1 MLGLL
6 FSRLALQDLEEI
18 GDYIAQDN
26 PGRAVSFVQELRDQS
41 VKICGHPQVYPLRP
55 ELGTGI
61 RTCSFDRYLIVFK
74 GEENSVTVVRILH
87 GAMDIGRRLG
97 GV

>member
-1 MLGLL
+1 MGLL
-6 FSRLALQDLEEI
+6 FSPLALQDLEEI

-26 PGRAVSFVQELRDQS
+26 PGRAVSFVQELRDQC
-41 VKICGHPQVYPLRP
+41 VKIYGQPQIYPLRL

-61 RTCSFDRYLIVFK
+61 RTCSFDRYLIVFT
-74 GEENSVTVVRILH
+74 GDLSDVTIIRILH

>member
-1 MLGLL
+1 MGIL
-6 FSRLALQDLEEI
+6 FPPLALQDLEEI
-18 GDYIAQDN
+18 GDYIAQYK
-26 PGRAVSFVQELRDQS
+26 PGRAVSFVQELRDQC
-41 VKICGHPQVYPLRP
+41 VKNCVHPQIYPLRL

-74 GEENSVTVVRILH
+74 GEENSVTVARILN
-87 GAMDIGRRLG
+87 GAMDIGRRPG